1 MSILSVKIA
10 AKLSGAVFASGTR
23 RDFQPRRGARGG
35 CGVRAARRQNPAR
48 GAERAGAREAAE
60 SGARSRARLRFV
72 PQPRY
77 YRNRRDV
84 IIVSVS
90 CA

>member
-10 AKLSGAVFASGTR
+10 TKLSGAVFASGSRHNFPSR
-23 RDFQPRRGARGG
+23 RRARGG

-48 GAERAGAREAAE
+48 GAERAGVCEAAE
-60 SGARSRARLRFV
+60 NAARSAGRLRFA

-84 IIVSVS
+84 IIVLR
-90 CA
+90 

>member
-10 AKLSGAVFASGTR
+10 AKLSGAVSASGSR
-23 RDFQPRRGARGG
+23 RNFPSRRRARGG
-35 CGVRAARRQNPAR
+35 CGVRAERRQNQAR
-48 GAERAGAREAAE
+48 SAERAGAREAAE
-60 SGARSRARLRFV
+60 SGARSRPRLRFL
-72 PQPRY
+72 PEPRY

-84 IIVSVS
+84 IIVFVS

>member
-10 AKLSGAVFASGTR
+10 AKLSVAVFASRSRSKFTPA
-23 RDFQPRRGARGG
+23 QSACG
-35 CGVRAARRQNPAR
+35 CGVRAERRQNPAR

-60 SGARSRARLRFV
+60 NAARSAGRLRFA

-84 IIVSVS
+84 IIVFVS